1 MEPMETQER
10 QSLISQGT
18 TQIKLFKTL
27 LNVYMIMSVVQAFL
41 H

>member
-1 MEPMETQER
+1 MKTQDGKP
-10 QSLISQGT
+10 LISKGT